1 LREIGALTEAGVTT
15 DHPFVACM
23 AGSLDNFGEAYWI
36 AAQVV
41 ERLDPAG
48 MAHKALLEAIRKR
61 YDAGL
66 LLGEVRKPEGNST
79 VTVGNALSRYAELG
93 LITIARAAR
102 ERDRVVTRGP
112 RFEDL
117 GGIEARLAT
126 SLRQP

>member
-1 LREIGALTEAGVTT
+1 VTV
-15 DHPFVACM
+15 DHPFLACT

-36 AAQVV
+36 TAQVIA
-41 ERLDPAG
+41 RLDPAG
-48 MAHKALLEAIRKR
+48 MSHKALLDAVRKR

-79 VTVGNALSRYAELG
+79 VTVGNAVSRYAELG

-112 RFEDL
+112 RFADL
-117 GGIEARLAT
+117 GGIDARLAA